1 MEGGLSPI
9 QCSMKL
15 QWKFSENVW
24 NVKIFSYSV
33 YTLQYIGFRL
43 EAEETGMKVSR
54 PKTGHKDHRHPLY
67 TYCIYIHICTVL
79 HTLTRVNTCIAYN
92 RVRMSVINDWFLRNI
107 IIFKKGFS
115 NKNIES
121 NRSQPTILSSVFHL

>member
-15 QWKFSENVW
+15 QWKFSENDW

-33 YTLQYIGFRL
+33 YTLYRL
-43 EAEETGMKVSR
+43 PARGRRNWYEGVQAKNR
-54 PKTGHKDHRHPLY
+54 PQGPQASF
-67 TYCIYIHICTVL
+67 IYILYIHTHTVL

-121 NRSQPTILSSVFHL
+121 NRSQPTILSCVFHL